1 MGLIM
6 AEHKSELIVIFG
18 GQSPEYDV
26 SCTSARHV
34 YNAIPKDL
42 YNITLVGIDQFGVWH
57 KCLSSEQRLN
67 KPELQEDLKVTG
79 SQITPSELFKSDSP
93 TKPIV
98 FPVLHGPNGEDGTIQ
113 GLLESFGVPYVGS
126 GVLSSALCMDKIKSK
141 ELLSAHNVPQVPWI
155 SLHVGE
161 LNSATKRIELSDL
174 VFPLF
179 VKPANMGSSIGVSKV
194 LSETDLNQAI
204 TKASEFDDWL
214 IVEESSAGREIE
226 VALLETNELL
236 VSKPGEIVPGADFY
250 DYNDKYQDGA
260 ELFIPAKL
268 PSEEIHAVQSMAKEV
283 FNLMRCDG
291 LARVDFFY
299 DAQGSGWL
307 VNEINTLPGFTP
319 ISMYPKLWQ
328 EAGISYENLV
338 IKLLESAKR
347 KPNFN

>member
-18 GQSPEYDV
+18 GQSPEHDV

-57 KCLSSEQRLN
+57 KYLSSEQSLN

-141 ELLSAHNVPQVPWI
+141 ELLSAHNVPQVP
-155 SLHVGE
+155 
-161 LNSATKRIELSDL
+161 
-174 VFPLF
+174 
-179 VKPANMGSSIGVSKV
+179 
-194 LSETDLNQAI
+194 
-204 TKASEFDDWL
+204 
-214 IVEESSAGREIE
+214 
-226 VALLETNELL
+226 
-236 VSKPGEIVPGADFY
+236 
-250 DYNDKYQDGA
+250 
-260 ELFIPAKL
+260 
-268 PSEEIHAVQSMAKEV
+268 
-283 FNLMRCDG
+283 
-291 LARVDFFY
+291 
-299 DAQGSGWL
+299 
-307 VNEINTLPGFTP
+307 
-319 ISMYPKLWQ
+319 
-328 EAGISYENLV
+328 
-338 IKLLESAKR
+338 
-347 KPNFN
+347 